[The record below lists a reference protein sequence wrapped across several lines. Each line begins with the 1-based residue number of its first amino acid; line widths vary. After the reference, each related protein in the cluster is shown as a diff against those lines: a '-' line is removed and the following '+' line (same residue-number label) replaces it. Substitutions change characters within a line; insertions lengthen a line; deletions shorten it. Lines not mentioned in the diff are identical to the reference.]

1 MIIEPDACVRGEL
14 VRCHLISHI
23 TDVLC
28 SQKVKIALKVGAEYN
43 VPKAPV
49 PAEEEGKKKEGA
61 GGETG
66 AILKSLEDEKEKAFY
81 DRQATRYANTSF
93 YSLFTMW
100 FVCYKDGGRKD
111 RLRSSMHWRRRLMHA
126 FVMSM
131 L

>member
-1 MIIEPDACVRGEL
+1 MIIQPDACVRGEW

-23 TDVLC
+23 NDVFC

-81 DRQATRYANTSF
+81 DRQATRYALRLF
-93 YSLFTMW
+93 IICSLW
-100 FVCYKDGGRKD
+100 V
-111 RLRSSMHWRRRLMHA
+111 
-126 FVMSM
+126 V
-131 L
+131 